1 MSSPIF
7 PLMLK
12 KLSDLAIIT
21 IFNPLINNTLK
32 LLQFFKFYN
41 LNGVICL
48 FFLFYFV
55 YQCCLNAALMSP
67 QCRINAALM
76 PPQVGLKQAYGCPI
90 LAYYLQFGSSLAS

>member
-55 YQCCLNAALMSP
+55 YQCRLNVASMP
-67 QCRINAALM
+67 YQCCFNATSSR
-76 PPQVGLKQAYGCPI
+76 PQVGLRLPYTCLL
-90 LAYYLQFGSSLAS
+90 LAVWFEFSFVKS